1 MKQPAQSRVEM
12 ADRRRLA
19 VERVAAG
26 RTPADVADFLGLNPE
41 TVRRWVR
48 THKAAGAG
56 GLAGRPHPGR
66 RPFLTPEQDAEVL
79 SWLTQ
84 RPTAFGF
91 RTDLWT
97 AARVAQLI
105 RQKFGVEYHPGD
117 LREWLTRR
125 GQSPQKPALPAR
137 QRNPAVVGA
146 WLAGD
151 YPAAQKK
158 PRRTTPTSS

>member
-1 MKQPAQSRVEM
+1 ME
-12 ADRRRLA
+12 DRRRLA
-19 VERVAAG
+19 VGRVAAG
-26 RTPADVADFLGLNPE
+26 RTPADVADFLGVDPE

-48 THKAAGAG
+48 SRRAAGEG
-56 GLAGRPHPGR
+56 GLAAEPHPGR

-79 SWLTQ
+79 GWLTR
-84 RPTAFGF
+84 RPTEFGF

-105 RQKFGVEYHPGD
+105 REKLGVEFHPGH

-125 GQSPQKPALPAR
+125 EHSPQKPAQPAR
-137 QRNPAVVGA
+137 QRDPKAVGA
-146 WLAGD
+146 WPAGG

-158 PRRTTPTSS
+158 PRRTTPASS

>member
-1 MKQPAQSRVEM
+1 MKQPSRTRVEVE
-12 ADRRRLA
+12 DRRRPA

-26 RTPADVADFLGLNPE
+26 RAAAAVADFPGLSPE
-41 TVRRWVR
+41 TVRRWAR
-48 THKAAGAG
+48 SPKAAGDG

-79 SWLTQ
+79 TWLTG
-84 RPTAFGF
+84 RPTEFGF

-105 RQKFGVEYHPGD
+105 RDRLGVAFHPGY

-125 GQSPQKPALPAR
+125 RHSPQRPATPAR
-137 QRNPAVVGA
+137 QRNPAAVGR
-146 WLAGD
+146 WLADD
-151 YPAAQKK
+151 YPVAQKK
-158 PRRTTPTSS
+158 PQPTAPTSC

>member
-1 MKQPAQSRVEM
+1 M
-12 ADRRRLA
+12 AHRRRLA

-26 RTPADVADFLGLNPE
+26 RTPADVADFLGLNAE

-48 THKAAGAG
+48 THEAAGVG

-66 RPFLTPEQDAEVL
+66 RPFLTPARQAEVL
-79 SWLTQ
+79 GWLAR
-84 RPTAFGF
+84 RPTEFGS

-105 RQKFGVEYHPGD
+105 GERFGVRCHPGH
-117 LREWLTRR
+117 LREWVSKR
-125 GQSPQKPALPAR
+125 GQSPQKPARPAR
-137 QRNPAVVGA
+137 QRNQEAVDR

-151 YPAAQKK
+151 YPAARKERP
-158 PRRTTPTSS
+158 PRAPTSRGSTRRACS